1 MEDVLMKTSQACVV
15 FDALSQ
21 ENRLK
26 VFKILVKYSKDGI
39 TPTEIAK
46 LMGGMP
52 RNTLSFHLNLL
63 SQAGLCTFE
72 KQGKQIVYKPMCSTI
87 KEVTSFLIMD
97 CCDGGCKC

>member
-1 MEDVLMKTSQACVV
+1 MKTNQVSVI
-15 FDALSQ
+15 FNALSQ

-26 VFKILVKYSKDGI
+26 VFKILVHYSKDGI

-46 LMGGMP
+46 LMGNMP

-63 SQAGLCTFE
+63 IQSKLCKFT
-72 KQGKQIVYKPMCSTI
+72 KQGKQIIYKPICSTI
-87 KEVTSFLIMD
+87 KEVANFLIKD

>member
-1 MEDVLMKTSQACVV
+1 MKTNQVSVI

-21 ENRLK
+21 ETRLK
-26 VFKILVKYSKDGI
+26 VFKILVKNSKNGI

-46 LMGGMP
+46 LMNNMP

-63 SQAGLCTFE
+63 NQANLCTFI
-72 KQGKQIVYKPMCSTI
+72 KQGKQIIYKPICSTI
-87 KEVTSFLIMD
+87 KEVANFLIQD

>member
-1 MEDVLMKTSQACVV
+1 MKTNQATVI

-26 VFKILVKYSKDGI
+26 VFKILVKHSKDGI
-39 TPTEIAK
+39 TPTEIAEK
-46 LMGGMP
+46 MGNMP

-63 SQAGLCTFE
+63 SQADLCTFE
-72 KQGKQIVYKPMCSTI
+72 KSGKQLIYKPTCSTI
-87 KEVTSFLIMD
+87 KQVAEFLLKD

>member
-1 MEDVLMKTSQACVV
+1 MKTNQVSIV
-15 FDALSQ
+15 FNALSQ

-26 VFKILVKYSKDGI
+26 VFKILVKNSKDGI

-46 LMGGMP
+46 LMNNMP

-63 SQAGLCTFE
+63 NNAKLCTFQ
-72 KQGKQIVYKPMCSTI
+72 KQGKQIIYKPTCSTI
-87 KEVTSFLIMD
+87 KEVTHFLIQD